1 MKHLCRHCRAP
12 LSAEVLNLGEH
23 PPSNAYLTADQLD
36 QPEVKYPMRL
46 HVCTNCWLV
55 QLPTHIAPELLFT
68 DDYAYFSRTSA
79 SWCDHAKKFAGDAC
93 ERLKLDAQSRVLEI
107 ASNDGYLLQFF
118 NERGIPCLGVEPTK
132 ATAEAAESIG
142 VETLQCFFGVE
153 VAERLEP
160 ADLIIANNVLAHV
173 PDINDFVDGLSRALK
188 PGGSISLEFPHL
200 MRLIEGNQFD
210 TIYHE
215 HYSYLSLSVVSR
227 IAGRYRLAVTDVE
240 ELATHGGSLRVWLQH
255 EGQQPASEAVPKIV
269 EAEIRFG
276 LETLE
281 VFASFQE
288 RASSAALALTDFLV
302 SQARSGRQVIGYG
315 AAAKGN
321 TLLNYAGVT
330 RDILPAVCDKALSK
344 QGKYLPGSQI
354 PIISLSEFEDINP
367 EMVLILPWNLLDE
380 ISNQWPD
387 KNYAIAIPSLQIR

>member
-12 LSAEVLNLGEH
+12 LSAEVLDLGEQ
-23 PPSNAYLTADQLD
+23 PPSNAYLTADQLER
-36 QPEVKYPMRL
+36 PEVKYPMQL
-46 HVCTNCWLV
+46 YVCTNCWLV

-93 ERLKLDAQSRVLEI
+93 KRLKLDAQSRVLEI

-153 VAERLEP
+153 VSERLEP

-188 PGGSISLEFPHL
+188 PGGSIALEFPHL

-227 IAGRYRLAVTDVE
+227 IAGRFGLAVTDVE

-255 EGQQPASEAVPKIV
+255 EGAQTTSDAVQQIV
-269 EAEIRFG
+269 EAEIKFG

-281 VFASFQE
+281 VFGNFQE
-288 RASSAALALTDFLV
+288 RASSAALALTEFLV
-302 SQARSGRQVIGYG
+302 SEARAGRRVIGYG

-367 EMVLILPWNLLDE
+367 AMVLILPWNLLDE
-380 ISNQWPD
+380 ISSQWPD

>member
-1 MKHLCRHCRAP
+1 MLEHLRLMARYNKWANDRVSTVISAIDEADYMKPR
-12 LSAEVLNLGEH
+12 
-23 PPSNAYLTADQLD
+23 
-36 QPEVKYPMRL
+36 
-46 HVCTNCWLV
+46 
-55 QLPTHIAPELLFT
+55 
-68 DDYAYFSRTSA
+68 
-79 SWCDHAKKFAGDAC
+79 DA
-93 ERLKLDAQSRVLEI
+93 
-107 ASNDGYLLQFF
+107 
-118 NERGIPCLGVEPTK
+118 
-132 ATAEAAESIG
+132 
-142 VETLQCFFGVE
+142 FFGSIHGAVNHLLLVDRLWRGRMIGNPYPAAALNE
-153 VAERLEP
+153 IVCEDRKTFMHERDLEN
-160 ADLIIANNVLAHV
+160 DII
-173 PDINDFVDGLSRALK
+173 IDFVDGLSRALK

-227 IAGRYRLAVTDVE
+227 IAGRYGLAVTDVE

-255 EGQQPASEAVPKIV
+255 EGQQAASEVVPKTV

-302 SQARSGRQVIGYG
+302 SEARSGRQVIGYG

-367 EMVLILPWNLLDE
+367 EMVLV
-380 ISNQWPD
+380 
-387 KNYAIAIPSLQIR
+387 K